1 MQSLAVHPHLL
12 PLDLLGGEGSLL
24 VHVERLR
31 PQRAVPPLGRGGRRR
46 LAAGLLGRA
55 RLLGRA
61 GLLGRA
67 RPLAIAPERGL
78 QQESNSQAPSRN
90 REGSS
95 VEVKLGVGVLFSTWM
110 VWPKRRTAPFFTGEM
125 RLASDVTLPRGRT
138 RLVLGSWRDDKEG
151 KEKKKGGISWIASSQ
166 DTRLKDFI
174 TARFMPAKCWCGRTR
189 RDCALRG
196 TRVNFS
202 WRSMKHLSKESVK
215 RL

>member
-1 MQSLAVHPHLL
+1 MRSLAVHPHLL
-12 PLDLLGGEGSLL
+12 PLDLLGGEVSLL

-46 LAAGLLGRA
+46 
-55 RLLGRA
+55 LGRA

-90 REGSS
+90 KEGSS
-95 VEVKLGVGVLFSTWM
+95 VEVKLGVGVFFSTWM
-110 VWPKRRTAPFFTGEM
+110 VWPKRRTAPFLTGEM

-138 RLVLGSWRDDKEG
+138 RLVLGSWRDGKEG

-174 TARFMPAKCWCGRTR
+174 TARFTAAKCWCGRK
-189 RDCALRG
+189 DGIVHYEEHMLISPG
-196 TRVNFS
+196 DQ
-202 WRSMKHLSKESVK
+202 
-215 RL
+215 